1 MSEGSRLYQI
11 AITMLPGVG
20 DILAKNLVAYCGS
33 AEAVFKEKKQ
43 ALAKIPGIGNT
54 TAAKIASAKPLQR
67 AEVELEFVAAK
78 GVQLFFYLDENYPKR
93 LKHCTDSP
101 ILLYY
106 KGNGSLN
113 PERALAMVGTRNATA
128 HGKQLT
134 EQLVA
139 SLKPYHASV
148 ISGLAYGIDI
158 AAHKAAVD
166 NELPTIGVLAHGL
179 DRIYP
184 ALHTKIADQMLE
196 HGGLLTEFP
205 SGTNPDRENFP
216 KRNRIIAGMTDATIV
231 VEAAEKGGALITA
244 EIAHG
249 YNRDV
254 FAVPGR
260 PDDVYSAGCNKLI
273 YLNKAAILRSAKDF
287 EFYLNWESEKELTRK
302 RDQTTLFIDITPQ
315 EEPIAEVLRLNGKTH
330 IDALCQKAGLP
341 ISQTVQLLFN
351 LELKGAIRTHPGK
364 VYEWLGP

>member
-1 MSEGSRLYQI
+1 
-11 AITMLPGVG
+11 MLPGVG

-43 ALAKIPGIGNT
+43 ALAKIPGIGSA
-54 TAAKIASAKPLQR
+54 TAAKISSAKPLQR
-67 AEVELEFVAAK
+67 AEEELRFVQEK
-78 GVQLFFYLDENYPKR
+78 NVQLFFYLDNDYPKR
-93 LKHCTDSP
+93 LKHCSDGP

-106 KGNGSLN
+106 KGNASLN
-113 PERALAMVGTRNATA
+113 PDRALAMVGTRNATA

-134 EQLVA
+134 EKLVE

-158 AAHKAAVD
+158 TAHKAAVD
-166 NELPTIGVLAHGL
+166 HNVPTIGVLAHGL

-196 HGGLLTEFP
+196 NGGLLTELP

-231 VEAAEKGGALITA
+231 VEAAAKGGALITA

-287 EFYLNWESEKELTRK
+287 EFYLNWESEKDAAK
-302 RDQTTLFIDITPQ
+302 KQDQTKLFIDVAPE
-315 EEPIAEVLRLNGKTH
+315 EEPITEVLRVNGKTH

-341 ISQTVQLLFN
+341 ISQTVQLLFS

>member
-1 MSEGSRLYQI
+1 MSKELYQI

-20 DILAKNLVAYCGS
+20 DILAKNLMAYCGS
-33 AEAVFKEKKQ
+33 AEAVFKEKRQ
-43 ALAKIPGIGNT
+43 ALAKIPGIGKT
-54 TAAKIASAKPLQR
+54 TAAKISSSKPLQR
-67 AEVELEFVAAK
+67 AEEELEFVDAK
-78 GVQLFFYLDENYPKR
+78 GIQLLFYLDGDYPKG
-93 LKHCTDSP
+93 LKHCSDGP

-106 KGNGSLN
+106 KGAGTLN
-113 PERALAMVGTRNATA
+113 PQRALAVVGTRNATA

-134 EQLVA
+134 EHLVEG
-139 SLKPYHASV
+139 LKPYNASV

-158 AAHKAAVD
+158 TAHKAAVD
-166 NELPTIGVLAHGL
+166 HEVSTIGVLAHGL

-184 ALHTKIADQMLE
+184 ALHAKIADQMLE
-196 HGGLLTEFP
+196 KGGLLTEFP

-216 KRNRIIAGMTDATIV
+216 KRNRIIAGMADATIV
-231 VEAAEKGGALITA
+231 VEAAAKGGALITA

-260 PDDVYSAGCNKLI
+260 PSDVYSAGCNKLI
-273 YLNKAAILRSAKDF
+273 YLNKAAILRDAKDF
-287 EFYLNWESEKELTRK
+287 EFYMNWETEKDTAK
-302 RDQTTLFIDITPQ
+302 QQDQTKLFIDVAPE
-315 EEPIAEVLRLNGKTH
+315 EEPLAEVLRVNGKTH